1 MNHRPSR
8 SPRPSIVSS
17 MKKRWRR
24 TWRSRAVATAA
35 GMVSVV
41 GGAVV
46 ISQIPLA
53 TTATTTAATTDSVS
67 SSGTAATG
75 TLTQAK
81 TAATQSTTAT
91 TTAKASSS
99 NSSSSRVAVPQAT
112 SSGS

>member
-1 MNHRPSR
+1 MNPRPSR

-24 TWRSRAVATAA
+24 TWRSRAVVTMA
-35 GMVSVV
+35 GVASVA
-41 GGAVV
+41 GGAIV
-46 ISQIPLA
+46 ISQIPIA

-91 TTAKASSS
+91 TAKASSS
-99 NSSSSRVAVPQAT
+99 NSSSTRVAVPQAT
-112 SSGS
+112 TSGS